1 MNCEECERLIWQYLD
16 GELDGVSSEDLQRH
30 LGACRDCYTHAEF
43 ERQVKELVRRS
54 CGSEQAP
61 TELRER
67 LSRLLRMF

>member
-1 MNCEECERLIWQYLD
+1 MNCEECEKLIWQYLD

-30 LGACRDCYTHAEF
+30 LEGCRECFSHAEF

-61 TELRER
+61 PELRER
-67 LSRLLRMF
+67 LSRLLRLF